1 MGTREGKESLRSK
14 EAWEPLVKE
23 FGASKML
30 TAVDGELHKQ
40 LRAVMKRG
48 FSKESIK
55 GRYQEVLD
63 ITRTALQRDWKP
75 GKMVPV
81 VEAMQHIVVE
91 QLGMVLTGQTPR
103 ERTEEHTSELQSLM
117 RISYAVFRLKKK
129 NKRHYYTT
137 TNRYSHIKY
146 SLTI

>member
-1 MGTREGKESLRSK
+1 MAANPAKFFARCYRDYGSAFRVRVFGNDLTVIAGAEAATFMGTREGKESLRSK
-14 EAWEPLVKE
+14 EAWEPLVQE

-63 ITRTALQRDWKP
+63 ITRTALLRDWKP
-75 GKMVPV
+75 GKKVPV
-81 VEAMQHIVVE
+81 VQAMQYIVVE
-91 QLGMVLTGQTPR
+91 QLGKIGRAPV
-103 ERTEEHTSELQSLM
+103 
-117 RISYAVFRLKKK
+117 
-129 NKRHYYTT
+129 
-137 TNRYSHIKY
+137 
-146 SLTI
+146 

>member
-75 GKMVPV
+75 GKKVPV

-91 QLGMVLTGQTPR
+91 QLGTIGRASCR
-103 ERTEEHTSELQSLM
+103 ERVCQ
-117 RISYAVFRLKKK
+117 YV
-129 NKRHYYTT
+129 
-137 TNRYSHIKY
+137 
-146 SLTI
+146 

>member
-1 MGTREGKESLRSK
+1 MFGHELTVIAGAEAANFMGTREGKESLRSK
-14 EAWEPLVKE
+14 EAWEPLVQE

-63 ITRTALQRDWKP
+63 ITRTALLRDW
-75 GKMVPV
+75 
-81 VEAMQHIVVE
+81 
-91 QLGMVLTGQTPR
+91 
-103 ERTEEHTSELQSLM
+103 
-117 RISYAVFRLKKK
+117 
-129 NKRHYYTT
+129 
-137 TNRYSHIKY
+137 
-146 SLTI
+146 TIA

>member
-75 GKMVPV
+75 GKKVPV

-103 ERTEEHTSELQSLM
+103 EYVRDKIGRASCRERGCQ
-117 RISYAVFRLKKK
+117 YV
-129 NKRHYYTT
+129 
-137 TNRYSHIKY
+137 
-146 SLTI
+146 